1 MPEKEKSKKKKI
13 VETKFFD
20 HCKINKFSDGGAS
33 EKCFFIGCDN
43 PRYEAGICEACAQEL
58 LADKTGLNGLKPD
71 NGLLKKIKKLK
82 IILKDYQAKRS
93 KISTRQISSIIRASK
108 ELAQKK

>member
-1 MPEKEKSKKKKI
+1 MPEKEISTRKKI

-20 HCKINKFSDGGAS
+20 HCKINKFSVGEAS

-43 PRYEAGICEACAQEL
+43 PRYEAGICEACAREL

-93 KISTRQISSIIRASK
+93 KISAREISSIIKASK